1 MGSTLHVRLCPHK
14 VWREKYGCAK
24 CDAEE
29 RLAAPFEQRVECGKP
44 YSGGTCR
51 LVRGHAGHCQD

>member
-29 RLAAPFEQRVECGKP
+29 RLAAPFEQRVTP
-44 YSGGTCR
+44 VARVVLLLRPSQSDARGTR
-51 LVRGHAGHCQD
+51 